1 MVQVATILAIV
12 AAVATV
18 AAFCAALWLHRDNKR
33 RRELRK
39 GRSSRLT
46 VRGTSPEGKE
56 YGDDDGEQAETME
69 LTLAHGPRLTRR
81 DREYDE
87 SREEGAY
94 VDDDV
99 TDQASRH
106 LFSTVAL
113 APEVTLRDILL
124 LLNIDPLLQEVFARD
139 WAKELLAE
147 MMGGSAPST
156 PSVEYDPDGIEYLEL
171 CQVWSQ
177 DSFSGKLKPIHRLDF
192 HGVGFV
198 LHEDVV
204 RDGCIDYRAG
214 ERIKWSLSFS
224 SPLKMLHLPVRLNPE
239 VILYEGNMDSVNYG
253 KEIGRMQNPGVTLG
267 QVIHGVLWELSFHG
281 SPETRDEESAQVK
294 SMVDDIHAGEGEAI
308 THQSVDLF
316 SEYKTN
322 LALCFT
328 DTAGCAPGD
337 LYAALQEVGD
347 HDNAEAV
354 LREKL
359 GPNLLLKPEFSG
371 MTGMELRRYVRM
383 NSDITF

>member
-1 MVQVATILAIV
+1 MVQIAIFIALV

-18 AAFCAALWLHRDNKR
+18 AAFVAALWLHRDNKR
-33 RRELRK
+33 RREQRK
-39 GRSSRLT
+39 GRSFRLT
-46 VRGTSPEGKE
+46 VRSTSFEDKCC
-56 YGDDDGEQAETME
+56 DDNDEQAGAME

-87 SREEGAY
+87 PHAEGAY
-94 VDDDV
+94 DGV
-99 TDQASRH
+99 TEQASRH

-113 APEVTLRDILL
+113 APDVTLRDILL
-124 LLNIDPLLQEVFARD
+124 LLDIDPLLQEVFARD

-147 MMGGSAPST
+147 MMGGNVSSAPSI
-156 PSVEYDPDGIEYLEL
+156 EYDPDGIEYLEL
-171 CQVWSQ
+171 YQVWSQ

-198 LHEDVV
+198 LREDVV
-204 RDGCIDYRAG
+204 RDGYVDYRAG
-214 ERIKWSLSFS
+214 ERIKWSLSFT

-239 VILYEGNMDSVNYG
+239 VILREGNMDSVNYG
-253 KEIGRMQNPGVTLG
+253 KEIGRMRNPSVTLG

-281 SPETRDEESAQVK
+281 SPASRDEESTQLK
-294 SMVDDIHAGEGEAI
+294 SLADDVRSGEEEAM
-308 THQSVDLF
+308 TYRSVDLL

-322 LALCFT
+322 LASCFT
-328 DTAGCAPGD
+328 DTAGYTPND
-337 LYAALQEVGD
+337 LYAALQKVGD
-347 HDNAEAV
+347 CDNAEAV

-359 GPNLLLKPEFSG
+359 DPNLRLKPEFSG
-371 MTGMELRRYVRM
+371 MTGLELRRYVRM